1 MNVKNYIFI
10 IFHSFHKSVYVGT
23 CALLVFFFAIVFMFY
38 YAKFHKDNSLPTID
52 LREYRSVA
60 QLEHAFDYGIEQ
72 CVVTNSKVA
81 VSGWLVRRG
90 EGSIRRHVAVVIAAR
105 MERYGRALSTSLED
119 SADKNIS
126 QRLNDGTGY
135 RYASFNASVDRKAL
149 HASGEGMR
157 LFIAYEDAMGRVL
170 LPLSCRI

>member
-1 MNVKNYIFI
+1 MIS
-10 IFHSFHKSVYVGT
+10 HSLHKSIYVST
-23 CALLVFFFAIVFMFY
+23 YALLVLFFAIFFLFY
-38 YAKFHKDNSLPTID
+38 YAKFHKDNSLPRID

-60 QLEHAFDYGIEQ
+60 QLQHAFDYGIEQ
-72 CVVTNSKVA
+72 CIVTNSKVA

-135 RYASFNASVDRKAL
+135 RYASFSASVDRDAL
-149 HASGEGMR
+149 YASGEKLS
-157 LFIAYEDAMGRVL
+157 LFIAYEDTMGRVL
-170 LPLSCRI
+170 LPLSCPL